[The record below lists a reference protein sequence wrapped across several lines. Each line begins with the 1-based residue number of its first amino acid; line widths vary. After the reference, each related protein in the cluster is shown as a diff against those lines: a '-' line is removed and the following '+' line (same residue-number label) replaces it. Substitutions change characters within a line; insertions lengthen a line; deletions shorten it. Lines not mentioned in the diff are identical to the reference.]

1 VIHISE
7 GMISAPV
14 CASGYAGAAV
24 LCSWSLAKIKKEDIS
39 KVSLTGAAFFISSLI
54 HFKFGPTSVHLTFIG
69 LIGIVLGI
77 KSVPAI
83 VAGLFF
89 QAVMFQ
95 HGGISTLGLN
105 TIVFSGPAL
114 ISGELFSLTVKRFK
128 RHKFALSIFSGLI
141 GGFGVLSAGI
151 ALIIV
156 LMISNTEYIGL
167 AYTFSVLN
175 VALELIEGFVT
186 GIFVNRALGVKPELV
201 FSEHNRG

>member
-1 VIHISE
+1 
-7 GMISAPV
+7 MISAEV
-14 CASGYAGAAV
+14 CAAGYLGAAGV
-24 LCSWSLAKIKKEDIS
+24 CAWSLSKIERDDIS

-83 VAGLFF
+83 VSGLFF

-114 ISGELFSLTVKRFK
+114 ISGGLFSLTVKRCK
-128 RHKFALSIFSGLI
+128 NHRFALSLFSGLI
-141 GGFGVLSAGI
+141 GGLGVVTAGI
-151 ALIIV
+151 TLILI
-156 LMISNTEYIGL
+156 LMISNKEYIGL
-167 AYTFSVLN
+167 AYTFSVFNL
-175 VALELIEGFVT
+175 ALALTEGLVT
-186 GIFVNRALGVKPELV
+186 GIFVNRAVGVKPELV
-201 FSEHNRG
+201 FSEHHLG